1 MRIIFSIWIVVVAS
15 SKLQCL
21 TDVKHNCSSDTI
33 CHFPFPFFP
42 NGMGLSGAVG
52 RISVE
57 NNGGVNSVL

>member
-15 SKLQCL
+15 SKLQYL
-21 TDVKHNCSSDTI
+21 MDAKHNCSSGTI

-42 NGMGLSGAVG
+42 NRMGMSGAEG

-57 NNGGVNSVL
+57 NSGGVNSVL